1 MKKLISLFLILF
13 PILLTSC
20 EPSIRKQYSSCDEL
34 VNNIIDVKYDNIVD
48 VWGEPDQ
55 ITPNGIDII
64 TLTWNNNKLN
74 IKGQSETN
82 INFTTI
88 AYKRSYH
95 DNPLHPFR
103 VKSVSCGN

>member
-1 MKKLISLFLILF
+1 MKKLISLFVVLI

-20 EPSIRKQYSSCDEL
+20 ESSIRKEYGSCNEL
-34 VNNIIDVKYDNIVD
+34 IDNIIDAKYDNLVN

-64 TLTWNNNKLN
+64 TLTWNNDKLN
-74 IKGQSETN
+74 IKGQSETS

-88 AYKRSYH
+88 AYKWSFH